1 MKLFTVFL
9 DMGQGLNMSF
19 LLITMFHKNTF
30 FQLQNNGDLYQ
41 NMCSIIKTNQ
51 DSLFPSQ
58 SAVYTSPQP
67 ARKLPPTQ
75 SPRRKWTKLHLP
87 LVRTVIQCRGGH

>member
-1 MKLFTVFL
+1 
-9 DMGQGLNMSF
+9 
-19 LLITMFHKNTF
+19 
-30 FQLQNNGDLYQ
+30 
-41 NMCSIIKTNQ
+41 MCSIIKTNQ

-75 SPRRKWTKLHLP
+75 VTEEEMDQAAPASCSYSHTVQGWALVGPGRYSHTENDHLNN
-87 LVRTVIQCRGGH
+87 